1 MTWLRKL
8 LDQIAPHFEEG
19 GKLEKFA
26 PVFEA
31 TDTIL
36 FSTDER
42 TDSGPHIR
50 DSVDIKRVMILV
62 VIALIPCYL
71 FGAINIGYQKSLT
84 FQEQTTWLENLLT
97 GAFTIAP
104 IIAVTFASGAF
115 WELLFGIVRRHSI
128 SEGFLVTCALIPL
141 TLPPSIPLWQVA
153 VATSFGIVIGKEIF
167 GGVGMNIFNPALMAR
182 AFLYFT
188 YPVDISGDKVW
199 ALAPDGYSGPTA
211 LSIPAG
217 QITSDSQSGSYAV
230 HLLDEASKTLAFDYS
245 WFNMFMGWIPGS
257 IGETNKWIIVLGAL
271 FLITVGVT
279 SWRVMVGSVFGLF
292 GMGYLMNIL
301 APFSTNA
308 MLTIPPHYHLVMGSF
323 LFGTV
328 FMATEPVTGA
338 HTDTGRWIFGIFVG
352 SLTVIIRSINPAYA
366 EGIMLAILLM
376 NAFAPLIDYYV
387 VQSNIKKR
395 LVRYAQ

>member
-1 MTWLRKL
+1 MKWLRNI
-8 LDQIAPHFEEG
+8 LDQFAPQFEEG

-42 TDSGPHIR
+42 THSGPHIR
-50 DSVDIKRVMILV
+50 DSIDIKRVMILV
-62 VIALIPCYL
+62 VIALIPCYI
-71 FGAINIGYQKSLT
+71 FGAINVGYQKSLT
-84 FQEQTTWLENLLT
+84 FSYQATWIDNLFT
-97 GAFTIAP
+97 GAIAIIP
-104 IIAVTFASGAF
+104 IITVTFMSGAF
-115 WELLFGIVRRHSI
+115 WELLFGVIRKHPI

-188 YPVDISGDKVW
+188 YPADISGDKVW

-217 QITSDSQSGSYAV
+217 KVNSNAV
-230 HLLDEASKTLAFDYS
+230 DLLDKASSTLAFDFS
-245 WFNMFMGWIPGS
+245 WMNMFMGWIPGS
-257 IGETNKWIIVLGAL
+257 IGETSKVLILLGAF
-271 FLITVGVT
+271 FLIIIGIT
-279 SWRVMVGSVFGLF
+279 SWRVMAGSVIGLF
-292 GMGYLMNIL
+292 LMGYLTNIV
-301 APFSTNA
+301 APYSTNA

-328 FMATEPVTGA
+328 YMATEPVTGC
-338 HTDTGRWIFGIFVG
+338 HTDRGRWIFGILVG
-352 SLTVIIRSINPAYA
+352 SLTVIIRSINPAYP

-376 NAFAPLIDYYV
+376 NAFAPLIDYFV
-387 VQSNIKKR
+387 VQGNIKKR
-395 LVRYAQ
+395 LIRYAQ